1 VFEKIKNTPYLKIL
15 LFFVSFVWFLRF
27 SGTVLPVYFIKSG
40 LTFPQI
46 SFGITL
52 SIAGQLLGVVLL
64 ARLKIINRHAWYVA
78 LCLYIV
84 TFCLYV
90 ITPFSG
96 FYFTAA
102 FLSGIGSIFFYG
114 PYGLSMFSVLPR
126 EKTGSGSAMFFN
138 LLVIVGIIAP
148 IFSAV
153 VAGWSMY
160 ALLVLS
166 ICFGIVAGFFSHLPT
181 PVRVDFSLRESLAEV
196 HNLRLPIFLHGIHE
210 SMGYIIPLF
219 TLTLLPEFLEFGSF
233 GTAMAIIGVVV
244 SHFVGR
250 FSDKLKTKKKFVVW
264 CAFALAGVTALYA
277 LPIFKT
283 GIVLWTILNIL
294 NNLIDQIYD
303 QTSVAFILDQSTS
316 LVKSIFG
323 RELYMNS
330 GRLAGMLIAFLGFL
344 FPPFLPYA
352 IIIFA
357 LAICGFGVII
367 LKMKETR

>member
-1 VFEKIKNTPYLKIL
+1 MFEKLRSSPYLKIL

-27 SGTVLPVYFIKSG
+27 SGTALPVYFIKSG

-52 SIAGQLLGVVLL
+52 SIAGQLFGVLLL
-64 ARLKIINRHAWYVA
+64 ARLKMINRHAWYIA
-78 LCLYIV
+78 LCLYVV

-90 ITPFSG
+90 IAPFSG

-114 PYGLSMFSVLPR
+114 PYGLSMFSILPR
-126 EKTGSGSAMFFN
+126 DKTGSGSATFFN
-138 LLVIVGIIAP
+138 LLVLVGIIAP

-160 ALLVLS
+160 ALLGLS
-166 ICFGIVAGFFSHLPT
+166 ICFAVLAGFFTRLPA
-181 PVRVDFSLRESLAEV
+181 PVRVDFFLRESLVEV
-196 HNLRLPIFLHGIHE
+196 RNLRLPIFLHGVHE
-210 SMGYIIPLF
+210 SMSYIIPLF

-233 GTAMAIIGVVV
+233 GTVMALVGVVV

-250 FSDKLKTKKKFVVW
+250 FSDRLKTKKKFVSL

-277 LPIFKT
+277 FPIFKT
-283 GIVLWTILNIL
+283 GIVLWATLNIV
-294 NNLIDQIYD
+294 NNIIDQIYD
-303 QTSVAFILDQSTS
+303 QTSVAFILDQASS

-330 GRLAGMLIAFLGFL
+330 GRLVGMLVAFLGFL

-357 LAICGFGVII
+357 LAMCGFGVIVM
-367 LKMKETR
+367 KMKQT

>member
-1 VFEKIKNTPYLKIL
+1 MFERIKKAPYLKIL

-52 SIAGQLLGVVLL
+52 SIAGQLFAVFLL
-64 ARLKIINRHAWYVA
+64 ARLTLLNRHAWRIA
-78 LCLYIV
+78 LCLYVV

-114 PYGLSMFSVLPR
+114 PYGLSMFSILPR
-126 EKTGSGSAMFFN
+126 DKTGSGSAMFFN
-138 LLVIVGIIAP
+138 LLVLVGIIAP

-160 ALLVLS
+160 ALLALS
-166 ICFGIVAGFFSHLPT
+166 VCFALLAGFLTRVPA
-181 PVRVDFSLRESLAEV
+181 PIRVDFSLRESLAEV
-196 HNLRLPIFLHGIHE
+196 HNLRLPIFLHGVHE
-210 SMGYIIPLF
+210 SMSYIIPLF

-233 GTAMAIIGVVV
+233 GTAMALVGVVV
-244 SHFVGR
+244 SHVVGR
-250 FSDKLKTKKKFVVW
+250 FSDRLKTKKKFVSL
-264 CAFALAGVTALYA
+264 CAFALAAVTALYA
-277 LPIFKT
+277 LPVFQT
-283 GIVLWTILNIL
+283 GIVLWATLNIV
-294 NNLIDQIYD
+294 NNIIDQIYD
-303 QTSVAFILDQSTS
+303 QTSVAFILDQASS

-323 RELYMNS
+323 RELYMNM
-330 GRLAGMLIAFLGFL
+330 GRLVGMLIAFLGFL
-344 FPPFLPYA
+344 FPPFLPCA
-352 IIIFA
+352 IVIFA
-357 LAICGFGVII
+357 LAMCGFGII
-367 LKMKETR
+367 VMKIKQG